1 MVESRKLG
9 EWTILKTLLVSSTI
23 INEEIVG
30 LPTIKQFILS
40 EIING
45 TIEYVGGDAGQIT
58 YTQQKKDPNFS
69 NDLFADRI
77 CKHFEEEIKN
87 YGMGLDP
94 NIRKAITKLVK
105 YSPPQ
110 ITGPELSE
118 PYIPLYSLF
127 YELHPPLTTSTWS
140 LPYET
145 VRKVKDQILP
155 FLFDSERRDING
167 IANCMRKYIQE
178 DLTYIREHYHW

>member
-1 MVESRKLG
+1 MAELTKLN
-9 EWTILKTLLVSSTI
+9 ELTLLETLLVSSTI
-23 INEEIVG
+23 TDEEIIS
-30 LPTIKQFILS
+30 LPTIKQFTLS
-40 EIING
+40 EVING
-45 TIEYVGGDAGQIT
+45 TIEYIGGNAGQIT
-58 YTQQKKDPNFS
+58 YTQQQHNDPFS

-145 VRKVKDQILP
+145 VKKVKDQILP
-155 FLFDSERRDING
+155 FLSDSERRDING